1 MYAMMQSDMS
11 PLPDP
16 HAQPEF
22 YEDVNTKRLLAWV
35 VDVVLITGVTLLLS
49 VFTLFTALLILPF
62 VYAVISFTYRWITL
76 TSGSA
81 TLGMRLF
88 SLELRRAD
96 GEKFDA
102 QTAFLHTAGY
112 FASVAI
118 FPLQFVSI
126 GLMLFSERRQGLTDM
141 ILGTVALN
149 RRAA

>member
-1 MYAMMQSDMS
+1 MTMTDTLSRHI
-11 PLPDP
+11 PDP

-22 YEDVNTKRLLAWV
+22 YEDVNTKRLLAWL
-35 VDVVLITGVTLLLS
+35 VDVAIITAITLILS
-49 VFTLFTALLILPF
+49 LFTLFTALLIFPF

-88 SLELRRAD
+88 SVELRRAD
-96 GEKFDA
+96 GDTFDA

-118 FPLQFVSI
+118 FPLQFVSM
-126 GLMLFSERRQGLTDM
+126 GMMVFTEKRQGLTDVV
-141 ILGTVALN
+141 LGTVALN